1 MRSYT
6 CLGRRSRPVDFL
18 NSFGEEVP
26 ISPLATTN
34 IKELNKRYR
43 TDHKETGQSMPP
55 TFETEIRKEEEKMAN
70 KAPLYESD
78 Q

>member
-1 MRSYT
+1 M
-6 CLGRRSRPVDFL
+6 
-18 NSFGEEVP
+18 P

-34 IKELNKRYR
+34 LFEQKRR
-43 TDHKETGQSMPP
+43 HLTDYKETGQSMPP
-55 TFETEIRKEEEKMAN
+55 TFETEIKKEEEKMVT